1 VSRLLRA
8 AAALVLLAAAGVAV
22 AFVRTTVTKN
32 PASGVCLWW
41 NARQVA
47 YEVNASAF
55 DSPSALAG
63 SCTSSIAAGVVG
75 ASLPAW
81 SQATRLGEAAP
92 CTDFKYVGGADST
105 RKDLGYDRNNPAS
118 NVNLV
123 VFRRGLCAQQTT
135 DANCQ
140 DPTNGTCIET
150 HNCWSH
156 DALVGAGATIAL
168 TTATFVVSTGEILD
182 ADIELN
188 GWNGEQPPSAAGL
201 YFTCAEPGPGVTTC
215 PQGAYGG
222 TSCIAWDVK
231 NTVTHEAGHMLGLDH
246 VCENAYPAPYN
257 ACPSGSP
264 TMAPTAVLGDI
275 TKRTL
280 APDDVEGVCTIY
292 PAGKA
297 VDRTTACPAAPAPN
311 TAMGCGCGTGGGSGL
326 ALLGLVA
333 ALRRRRPQRITAP
346 A

>member
-41 NARQVA
+41 STRQVA

-55 DSPSALAG
+55 DGPPALSG
-63 SCTSSIAAGVVG
+63 SCTASSAAAIVR
-75 ASLPAW
+75 ASLPKW
-81 SQATRLGEAAP
+81 SQATRAGEAAP
-92 CTDFKYVGGADST
+92 CTDFQYVGGADST
-105 RKDLGYDRNNPAS
+105 RADLGYDRNNLSS

-123 VFRRGLCAQQTT
+123 VFRRGLCAQQTA
-135 DANCQ
+135 DPNCQ

-156 DALVGAGATIAL
+156 DTIVGPGATIAL

-188 GWNGEQPPSAAGL
+188 GWNGQQPPSATGL
-201 YFTCAEPGPGVTTC
+201 YFTCVASGGNCLASYAGTTC
-215 PQGAYGG
+215 
-222 TSCIAWDVK
+222 IEWDVE
-231 NTVTHEAGHMLGLDH
+231 NTVTHEGGHMLGLDH
-246 VCENAYPAPYN
+246 VCQPDYPTPFN
-257 ACPSGSP
+257 ACPSDASGLP
-264 TMAPTAVLGDI
+264 TMAPTAQLGD
-275 TKRTL
+275 TNKRKL
-280 APDDVEGVCTIY
+280 HPDDIEGVCTIY
-292 PAGKA
+292 PAGKT
-297 VDRTTACPAAPAPN
+297 VDRTTACPAAPSPV
-311 TAMGCGCGTGGGSGL
+311 TAMGCGCGAGGGSGL

-333 ALRRRRPQRITAP
+333 ALRRRRPQRTTAP